1 MGGGVVPVH
10 PSHGDLPRS
19 PRTSEDERKEQERK
33 ISEELERTGEIQ
45 PKDIT
50 YLSATT
56 SKRSSKASMQD
67 EKAEATLYAI
77 HNEVTVPS
85 PIPSPLKEVQTVT
98 EVVETKTAESSTS
111 TVDRAATRDSV
122 QSPSSLQAESPGLDE
137 KDDPKRLSLTIPGSF
152 D

>member
-1 MGGGVVPVH
+1 MGGGVVLVH
-10 PSHGDLPRS
+10 PSQGDLPRS

-50 YLSATT
+50 HLSASP

-67 EKAEATLYAI
+67 EKAEATLHGI
-77 HNEVTVPS
+77 QNEATVPS
-85 PIPSPLKEVQTVT
+85 PTPSPLKEVQTVT
-98 EVVETKTAESSTS
+98 EVVETKTAETSTS
-111 TVDRAATRDSV
+111 MVDRDATRDSV
-122 QSPSSLQAESPGLDE
+122 QSSSSLEAKSPGLDE
-137 KDDPKRLSLTIPGSF
+137 KQDPKRLSLTIPGSF